1 MRTLREDDL
10 LATIVDQMGYPE
22 EEEFPIE
29 WFLKEVDRVEVG
41 IDAVTVIGAGT
52 VNIPA
57 QI

>member
-10 LATIVDQMGYPE
+10 LTTIVDQMGYPE

-41 IDAVTVIGAGT
+41 MDVLKGVSERGCAVSLM
-52 VNIPA
+52 
-57 QI
+57 

>member
-10 LATIVDQMGYPE
+10 LSAITDQMGYPE
-22 EEEFPIE
+22 EAEFPIE

-41 IDAVTVIGAGT
+41 MDAVTVIRAGT